1 MPLLWLFRAP
11 TAYHHRLLVLP
22 SSSASPPEL
31 RCSPPQDSPVY
42 GASTASYPST
52 AAPGTPVTGLL
63 LCFHSWRGPF
73 SVPSSSGQYSS
84 KRILLSPSGLRPIPS
99 SWSRIENCA
108 ALGLSGLIDHS
119 ASVRSQLSLP
129 PLVWREMSTRQ
140 AGAVG
145 GVGLGDGGGG
155 VGEGDCGGRGSEG
168 GDGGGEVD
176 TSGDH
181 DHAKLLIVMLCPPPP
196 PTTYL
201 NLRSFTPVA
210 SSIVPDSKTVRLCG
224 AIGVV

>member
-1 MPLLWLFRAP
+1 MPPLWPFRAP

-22 SSSASPPEL
+22 SSSALEPL

-63 LCFHSWRGPF
+63 LCFHNWRGPF

-84 KRILLSPSGLRPIPS
+84 KRILLSPSGLRSISS

-108 ALGLSGLIDHS
+108 ALRLSGLIDHS

-140 AGAVG
+140 TGAVSG
-145 GVGLGDGGGG
+145 GGLGESGSGAG
-155 VGEGDCGGRGSEG
+155 GSEG
-168 GDGGGEVD
+168 GDGGGD
-176 TSGDH
+176 GDCGGDGGPGGGGACCGDH
-181 DHAKLLIVMLCPPPP
+181 DHANVLIVMLCPPPL
-196 PTTYL
+196 PTRYR
-201 NLRSFTPVA
+201 NSRSFPPNEG
-210 SSIVPDSKTVRLCG
+210 SGGGG
-224 AIGVV
+224 AGLGGGGG